1 MIPDTE
7 WSLREELRDSKLPE
21 KQTYLYYLA
30 KISRLAMGQ
39 FRYESDELKDLF
51 LIEKFLWLD
60 GKVMIWY
67 SEVLGWII
75 SRCMETGYNFNGIA
89 IRWKPILEQ
98 PLNSPIIPTPEMGLD
113 DKCVVIYDIPSR
125 MCMSSF
131 CTHWINE
138 IADTNETI
146 KSQIMLQK
154 TPMIAVCD
162 NPKDK
167 LSLKKAI
174 VDIAN
179 NVKVLFVG
187 KDFRADIR
195 TFEMNAPFNVSDL
208 QAHLKTKEAEMLEF
222 LGIDSQSAFQKKE
235 RLISAEQESN
245 GQVLTYLISDRFQS
259 RKNGLD
265 ELKKKGCTVEIFQVM
280 LNDPN
285 DKDSNGID
293 DDSQESVD
301 SKDSKDS
308 EDSKDSKDSKEK
320 KGVKNDPK
328 TA

>member
-1 MIPDTE
+1 MIPQNE
-7 WSLREELRDSKLPE
+7 WSLREDIRFAKVPE
-21 KQTYLYYLA
+21 KLTYRYYLA

-39 FRYESDELKDLF
+39 FRYESEDVKDLF
-51 LIEKFLWLD
+51 LIEKYLWED

-67 SEVLGWII
+67 SDVLGWII

-89 IRWKPILEQ
+89 IKWKPILEQ
-98 PLNSPIIPTPEMGLD
+98 PKDSPIIPTPEMGLD
-113 DKCVVIYDIPSR
+113 DQCVVIYDIPSR
-125 MCMSSF
+125 ICMSNF
-131 CTHWINE
+131 CTTWIDE

-187 KDFRADIR
+187 KDFRADIK
-195 TFEMNAPFNVSDL
+195 TFTLDAPFNVSDL

-235 RLISAEQESN
+235 RLIVSEQESN
-245 GQVLTYLISDRFQS
+245 GQVLTYLLNDRFES
-259 RKNGLD
+259 RRFGLD
-265 ELKKKGCTVEIFQVM
+265 ELKKKGCTIEIFKV
-280 LNDPN
+280 LVDDPN
-285 DKDSNGID
+285 DKDGNGKDDRNEESN
-293 DDSQESVD
+293 
-301 SKDSKDS
+301 DS
-308 EDSKDSKDSKEK
+308 EDSEDSSDV
-320 KGVKNDPK
+320 KGETNATK
-328 TA
+328 TN